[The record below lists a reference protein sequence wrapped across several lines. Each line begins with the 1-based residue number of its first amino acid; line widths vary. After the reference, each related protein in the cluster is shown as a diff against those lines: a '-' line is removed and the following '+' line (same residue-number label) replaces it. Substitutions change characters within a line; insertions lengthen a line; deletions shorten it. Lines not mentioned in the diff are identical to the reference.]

1 MTSAN
6 KAKIHALNDRLLD
19 WIAVEQVGDVIGEL
33 GERLGDDAMLRI
45 GRHYREGFVAWR
57 FAERRGA
64 DSLRLL
70 KEQPSGTT
78 PDFEIDLKGE
88 LLRYETTEA
97 DVPGRKRQAEYRVPR
112 TVERMLFT
120 DLDTMVA
127 HMRVLAAKKAAKI
140 YDNCRGLVIWVNP
153 PAFAFV
159 PELRWQGLVSGAE
172 PAAAAFEEVWALR
185 GTGSLLWHNGIP
197 QPEIRGEEF

>member
-1 MTSAN
+1 MTPAN
-6 KAKIHALNDRLLD
+6 RAKIHALSDRLLD

-120 DLDTMVA
+120 DLDMMVA
-127 HMRVLAAKKAAKI
+127 HMRVLAAKKAAKT

>member
-1 MTSAN
+1 MNLAD
-6 KAKIHALNDRLLD
+6 KAKIHELSDRLLG
-19 WIAVEQVGDVIGEL
+19 WIAVEHVGDVIGEL

-57 FAERRGA
+57 FADRRGA
-64 DSLRLL
+64 KALRLL
-70 KEQPSGTT
+70 KEQPGGTT
-78 PDFEIDLKGE
+78 PDFEIDLCGE

-97 DVPGRKRQAEYRVPR
+97 DVPGRRRQDEYRVPR
-112 TVERMLFT
+112 KAEPMIFT

-127 HMRVLAAKKAAKI
+127 HMRVLAAKKAAKT

-153 PAFAFV
+153 PAFTFV
-159 PELRWQGLVSGAE
+159 PELRWQGLVSGTA

-185 GTGSLLWHNGIP
+185 GAGSLLWRNGIS

>member
-1 MTSAN
+1 MTPAN

-19 WIAVEQVGDVIGEL
+19 WIAVEQFGDVIGEL
-33 GERLGDDAMLRI
+33 GERLGDGAMLRI
-45 GRHYREGFVAWR
+45 GRHYREGFAAWR

-127 HMRVLAAKKAAKI
+127 HMRVLAAKKAAKT

-159 PELRWQGLVSGAE
+159 PELRWQGLVNGAE
-172 PAAAAFEEVWALR
+172 PAAAAFEEVWALP

>member
-1 MTSAN
+1 MTPAN
-6 KAKIHALNDRLLD
+6 KAKIHTLNDRLLD

-127 HMRVLAAKKAAKI
+127 HMRVLAAKKAAKT

-172 PAAAAFEEVWALR
+172 PAAAVFEEVWALR